1 MEKKTWSQLLEL
13 IDFALADGTAPEIET
28 EEVWENIYRLSQ
40 FHKIQSLI
48 FHAVQK
54 LPKEQRPPESILK
67 KIQQAGS
74 LEIARD
80 MVQKAAQ
87 MELLTAFE
95 KAGIAVLPLKG
106 FLIKQFYPDTSM
118 RMMADLDILF
128 PVEKEKETEGVL
140 TALGYVCEHKDSHHS
155 VYMRHPFMNIEMHY
169 NMIGNDSLLDAY
181 YDNIWER
188 LELEPG
194 MSYIYRLKW
203 EDFYIFMIAH
213 LAKHFQSGGS
223 GIRSVID
230 VQQFLDKMEEKLDWK
245 YINEELRKIELTQFE
260 QHMKNLTAIWF
271 GGEKETEFYAQLRE
285 FIQNSGIYGTLEN
298 LGVQR
303 AVRAGRKGW
312 KGKMQMWLN
321 VIFLP
326 YKEMKMQYP
335 YLLKCPVLLPIA
347 WIQRF
352 FRIIFLRR
360 KKAKRILS
368 SMNAERDVVKA
379 HQELFEKLGF

>member
-1 MEKKTWSQLLEL
+1 MEKKTWNQLLEL

-54 LPKEQRPPESILK
+54 LPKEQRPPENILK
-67 KIQQAGS
+67 RIQQAGS

-80 MVQKAAQ
+80 TVQKAAQ

-106 FLIKQFYPDTSM
+106 FLIKQCYPDTSM

-213 LAKHFQSGGS
+213 LAKHFQGGGS

-230 VQQFLDKMEEKLDWK
+230 VQQFLNKMEEKLDWK

-260 QHMKNLTAIWF
+260 QHMRNLTAIWF

-285 FIQNSGIYGTLEN
+285 FIQNSGIYGTPEN

-352 FRIIFLRR
+352 FRTIFLRR

>member
-245 YINEELRKIELTQFE
+245 YIDEELRKIELTQFE
-260 QHMKNLTAIWF
+260 QYMKNLTAIWF

-368 SMNAERDVVKA
+368 SMNAESDVVKA

>member
-1 MEKKTWSQLLEL
+1 M
-13 IDFALADGTAPEIET
+13 
-28 EEVWENIYRLSQ
+28 
-40 FHKIQSLI
+40 
-48 FHAVQK
+48 
-54 LPKEQRPPESILK
+54 
-67 KIQQAGS
+67 
-74 LEIARD
+74 EIARD
-80 MVQKAAQ
+80 TVQKAAQ

-213 LAKHFQSGGS
+213 LAKHFQGGGS

-335 YLLKCPVLLPIA
+335 YLLKCPVLLPSA

-352 FRIIFLRR
+352 FRTIFLRR

>member
-80 MVQKAAQ
+80 TVQKAAQ

-245 YINEELRKIELTQFE
+245 YIDEELRKIELTQFE

-368 SMNAERDVVKA
+368 SMNAESDVVKA

>member
-1 MEKKTWSQLLEL
+1 MEKKTWNQLLEL

-54 LPKEQRPPESILK
+54 LPKEQRPPENILK
-67 KIQQAGS
+67 RIQQAGS

-80 MVQKAAQ
+80 TVQKAAQ

-106 FLIKQFYPDTSM
+106 FLIKQCYPDTSM

-213 LAKHFQSGGS
+213 LAKHFQGGGS

-230 VQQFLDKMEEKLDWK
+230 VQQFLNKMEEKLDWK

-260 QHMKNLTAIWF
+260 QHMRNLTAIWF

-285 FIQNSGIYGTLEN
+285 FIQNSGIYGTLKN

-352 FRIIFLRR
+352 FRTIFLRR

>member
-80 MVQKAAQ
+80 TVQKAAQ

-245 YINEELRKIELTQFE
+245 YIDEELRKIELTQFE

-352 FRIIFLRR
+352 FRIIFLRS

-368 SMNAERDVVKA
+368 SMNAESDVVKA

>member
-245 YINEELRKIELTQFE
+245 YIDEELRKIELTQFE

-271 GGEKETEFYAQLRE
+271 GGEKETEFCAQLRE

-368 SMNAERDVVKA
+368 SMNAESDVVKA

>member
-1 MEKKTWSQLLEL
+1 
-13 IDFALADGTAPEIET
+13 
-28 EEVWENIYRLSQ
+28 
-40 FHKIQSLI
+40 
-48 FHAVQK
+48 
-54 LPKEQRPPESILK
+54 
-67 KIQQAGS
+67 

-80 MVQKAAQ
+80 TVQKAAQ

-213 LAKHFQSGGS
+213 LAKHFQGGGS

-230 VQQFLDKMEEKLDWK
+230 IQQFLDKMEEKLDWK

-260 QHMKNLTAIWF
+260 QHMRKLTAIWF

-312 KGKMQMWLN
+312 IGKMQMWLN

-352 FRIIFLRR
+352 FRTIFLRR

>member
-1 MEKKTWSQLLEL
+1 MLN
-13 IDFALADGTAPEIET
+13 DAP
-28 EEVWENIYRLSQ
+28 
-40 FHKIQSLI
+40 
-48 FHAVQK
+48 
-54 LPKEQRPPESILK
+54 IL
-67 KIQQAGS
+67 
-74 LEIARD
+74 
-80 MVQKAAQ
+80 
-87 MELLTAFE
+87 
-95 KAGIAVLPLKG
+95 
-106 FLIKQFYPDTSM
+106 
-118 RMMADLDILF
+118 
-128 PVEKEKETEGVL
+128 
-140 TALGYVCEHKDSHHS
+140 
-155 VYMRHPFMNIEMHY
+155 
-169 NMIGNDSLLDAY
+169 LLDAY

-230 VQQFLDKMEEKLDWK
+230 VQQL
-245 YINEELRKIELTQFE
+245 
-260 QHMKNLTAIWF
+260 
-271 GGEKETEFYAQLRE
+271 TEFYAQLRE

-352 FRIIFLRR
+352 FRIIFLRS

-368 SMNAERDVVKA
+368 SMNAESDVVKA

>member
-80 MVQKAAQ
+80 TVQKAAQ

-95 KAGIAVLPLKG
+95 KAGITVLPLKG

-245 YINEELRKIELTQFE
+245 YIDEELRKIELTQFE

-368 SMNAERDVVKA
+368 SMNAESDVVKA

>member
-245 YINEELRKIELTQFE
+245 YIDEELRKIELTQFE

-352 FRIIFLRR
+352 FRTIFLRR

>member
-80 MVQKAAQ
+80 TVQKAAQ

-194 MSYIYRLKW
+194 MSYIYRLNW

-213 LAKHFQSGGS
+213 LAKHFQGGGS

-230 VQQFLDKMEEKLDWK
+230 VRQFLDKMEEKLDWK

-326 YKEMKMQYP
+326 YKEMKLQYP

>member
-80 MVQKAAQ
+80 TVQKAAQ

-128 PVEKEKETEGVL
+128 SVEKEKETEGVL

-194 MSYIYRLKW
+194 MSYIYRLNW

-213 LAKHFQSGGS
+213 LAKHFQGGGS

-352 FRIIFLRR
+352 FRTIFLRR

>member
-1 MEKKTWSQLLEL
+1 MEKKTWNQLLEL
-13 IDFALADGTAPEIET
+13 IDFALADGTVPEIET

-80 MVQKAAQ
+80 TVQKAAQ

-213 LAKHFQSGGS
+213 LAKHFQGGGS

-230 VQQFLDKMEEKLDWK
+230 VQQFLNKMEEKLDWK

-260 QHMKNLTAIWF
+260 QHMRNLTAIWF

-285 FIQNSGIYGTLEN
+285 FIQNSGIYGTLKN

-303 AVRAGRKGW
+303 AIRAGRKGW

-352 FRIIFLRR
+352 FRTIFLRR

>member
-1 MEKKTWSQLLEL
+1 MEKKTWNQLLEL
-13 IDFALADGTAPEIET
+13 IDFALADGTVPEIET

-80 MVQKAAQ
+80 TVQKAAQ

-213 LAKHFQSGGS
+213 LAKHFQGGGS

-230 VQQFLDKMEEKLDWK
+230 VQQFLNKMEEKLDWK

-260 QHMKNLTAIWF
+260 QHMRNLTAIWF

-285 FIQNSGIYGTLEN
+285 FIQNSGIYGTLKN

-352 FRIIFLRR
+352 FRTIFLRR

>member
-48 FHAVQK
+48 FRAVQK

-80 MVQKAAQ
+80 TVQKAAQ

-245 YINEELRKIELTQFE
+245 YIDEELRKIELTQFE

-335 YLLKCPVLLPIA
+335 YLLKCPVLLPIT

-368 SMNAERDVVKA
+368 SMNAESDVVKA

>member
-80 MVQKAAQ
+80 TVQKAAQ

-213 LAKHFQSGGS
+213 LAKHFQGGGS

-230 VQQFLDKMEEKLDWK
+230 VQQFLNKMEEKLDWK

-260 QHMKNLTAIWF
+260 QHMRNLTAIWF

-285 FIQNSGIYGTLEN
+285 FIQNSGIYGTPEN

-352 FRIIFLRR
+352 FRTIFLRR

>member
-28 EEVWENIYRLSQ
+28 EEVWENIYRLSK

-48 FHAVQK
+48 FRAVQK

-80 MVQKAAQ
+80 TVQKAAQ

-245 YINEELRKIELTQFE
+245 YIDEELRKIELTQFE

-335 YLLKCPVLLPIA
+335 YLLKCPVLLPIT

-368 SMNAERDVVKA
+368 SMNAESDVVKA

>member
-1 MEKKTWSQLLEL
+1 MEKKTWNQLLEL
-13 IDFALADGTAPEIET
+13 IDFALADGTVPEIET

-54 LPKEQRPPESILK
+54 LPREQRPPESILK

-80 MVQKAAQ
+80 TVQKAAQ

-213 LAKHFQSGGS
+213 LAKHFQGGGS

-230 VQQFLDKMEEKLDWK
+230 VQQFLNKMEEKLDWK

-260 QHMKNLTAIWF
+260 QHMRNLTAIWF

-285 FIQNSGIYGTLEN
+285 FIQNSGIYGTLKN

-352 FRIIFLRR
+352 FRTIFLRR

>member
-245 YINEELRKIELTQFE
+245 YIDEELRKIELTQFE

-368 SMNAERDVVKA
+368 SMNAESDVVKA

>member
-1 MEKKTWSQLLEL
+1 MILLN
-13 IDFALADGTAPEIET
+13 DAP
-28 EEVWENIYRLSQ
+28 
-40 FHKIQSLI
+40 
-48 FHAVQK
+48 
-54 LPKEQRPPESILK
+54 IL
-67 KIQQAGS
+67 
-74 LEIARD
+74 
-80 MVQKAAQ
+80 
-87 MELLTAFE
+87 
-95 KAGIAVLPLKG
+95 
-106 FLIKQFYPDTSM
+106 
-118 RMMADLDILF
+118 
-128 PVEKEKETEGVL
+128 
-140 TALGYVCEHKDSHHS
+140 
-155 VYMRHPFMNIEMHY
+155 
-169 NMIGNDSLLDAY
+169 LLDAY

-245 YINEELRKIELTQFE
+245 YIDEELRKIELTQFE

-368 SMNAERDVVKA
+368 SMNAESDVVKA

>member
-80 MVQKAAQ
+80 TVQKAAQ

-245 YINEELRKIELTQFE
+245 YIDEELRKIELTQFE

-271 GGEKETEFYAQLRE
+271 GGEKETEFCAQLRE

-368 SMNAERDVVKA
+368 SMNAESDVVKA

>member
-80 MVQKAAQ
+80 TVQKAAQ

-194 MSYIYRLKW
+194 ISYIYRLKW

-245 YINEELRKIELTQFE
+245 YIDEELRKIELTQFE

-368 SMNAERDVVKA
+368 SMNAESDVVKA

>member
-80 MVQKAAQ
+80 TVQKAAQ

-181 YDNIWER
+181 YNNIWER

-245 YINEELRKIELTQFE
+245 YIDEELRKIELTQFE

-368 SMNAERDVVKA
+368 SMNAESDVVKA

>member
-1 MEKKTWSQLLEL
+1 MILLN
-13 IDFALADGTAPEIET
+13 DAP
-28 EEVWENIYRLSQ
+28 
-40 FHKIQSLI
+40 
-48 FHAVQK
+48 
-54 LPKEQRPPESILK
+54 IL
-67 KIQQAGS
+67 
-74 LEIARD
+74 
-80 MVQKAAQ
+80 
-87 MELLTAFE
+87 
-95 KAGIAVLPLKG
+95 
-106 FLIKQFYPDTSM
+106 
-118 RMMADLDILF
+118 
-128 PVEKEKETEGVL
+128 
-140 TALGYVCEHKDSHHS
+140 
-155 VYMRHPFMNIEMHY
+155 
-169 NMIGNDSLLDAY
+169 LLDAY

-230 VQQFLDKMEEKLDWK
+230 VQQL
-245 YINEELRKIELTQFE
+245 
-260 QHMKNLTAIWF
+260 
-271 GGEKETEFYAQLRE
+271 TEFYAQLRE

-312 KGKMQMWLN
+312 KG
-321 VIFLP
+321 
-326 YKEMKMQYP
+326 KMQYP

>member
-54 LPKEQRPPESILK
+54 LPREQRPPESILK

-80 MVQKAAQ
+80 TVQKAAQ

-213 LAKHFQSGGS
+213 LAKHFQGGGS

-230 VQQFLDKMEEKLDWK
+230 VQQFLNKMEEKLDWK

-260 QHMKNLTAIWF
+260 QHMRNLTAIWF

-352 FRIIFLRR
+352 FRTIFLRR

>member
-1 MEKKTWSQLLEL
+1 MEKKTWNQLLEL

-80 MVQKAAQ
+80 TVQKAAQ

-213 LAKHFQSGGS
+213 LAKHFQGGGS

-230 VQQFLDKMEEKLDWK
+230 VQQFLNKMEEKLDWK

-260 QHMKNLTAIWF
+260 QHMRNLTAIWF

-285 FIQNSGIYGTLEN
+285 FIQSSGIYGTLKN

-352 FRIIFLRR
+352 FRTIFLRR

>member
-80 MVQKAAQ
+80 TVQKAAQ

-213 LAKHFQSGGS
+213 LAKHFQGGGS

-260 QHMKNLTAIWF
+260 QHMRNLTAIWF

-368 SMNAERDVVKA
+368 SMNAESDVVKA

>member
-1 MEKKTWSQLLEL
+1 MEKKTWNQLLEL
-13 IDFALADGTAPEIET
+13 IDFALADGTVPEIET

-80 MVQKAAQ
+80 TVQKTAQ

-213 LAKHFQSGGS
+213 LAKHFQGGGS

-230 VQQFLDKMEEKLDWK
+230 VQQFLNKMEEKLDWK

-260 QHMKNLTAIWF
+260 QHMRNLTAIWF

-285 FIQNSGIYGTLEN
+285 FIQNSGIYGTLKN

-352 FRIIFLRR
+352 FRTIFLRR

>member
-80 MVQKAAQ
+80 TVQKAAQ

-128 PVEKEKETEGVL
+128 PMEKEKETEGVL

-245 YINEELRKIELTQFE
+245 YIDEELRKIELTQFE

-368 SMNAERDVVKA
+368 SMNAESDVVKA

>member
-80 MVQKAAQ
+80 TVQKAAQ

-118 RMMADLDILF
+118 RVMADLDILF

-245 YINEELRKIELTQFE
+245 YIDEELRKIELTQFE

-368 SMNAERDVVKA
+368 SMNAESDVVKA

>member
-80 MVQKAAQ
+80 TVQKAAQ

-95 KAGIAVLPLKG
+95 KAGIAVLLLKG

-245 YINEELRKIELTQFE
+245 YIDEELRKIELTQFE

-368 SMNAERDVVKA
+368 SMNAESDVVKA

>member
-1 MEKKTWSQLLEL
+1 MEKKTWNQLLEL
-13 IDFALADGTAPEIET
+13 IDFALADGTVPEIET

-80 MVQKAAQ
+80 TVQKAAQ

-188 LELEPG
+188 LEIEPG

-213 LAKHFQSGGS
+213 LAKHFQGGGS

-230 VQQFLDKMEEKLDWK
+230 VQQFLNKMEEKLDWK

-260 QHMKNLTAIWF
+260 QHMRNLTAIWF

-285 FIQNSGIYGTLEN
+285 FIQNSGIYGTLKN

-352 FRIIFLRR
+352 FRTIFLRR

>member
-245 YINEELRKIELTQFE
+245 YIDEELRKIELTQFE

-271 GGEKETEFYAQLRE
+271 GGEKETEFCAQLRE

-352 FRIIFLRR
+352 FRTIFLRR

>member
-80 MVQKAAQ
+80 TVQKAAQ

-245 YINEELRKIELTQFE
+245 YIDEELRKIELTQFE
-260 QHMKNLTAIWF
+260 QHMRNLTAIWF

-368 SMNAERDVVKA
+368 SMNAESDVVKA

>member
-80 MVQKAAQ
+80 TVQKAAQ

-95 KAGIAVLPLKG
+95 KAGITVLPLKG

-188 LELEPG
+188 LELEPE

-245 YINEELRKIELTQFE
+245 YIDEELRKIELTQFE

-368 SMNAERDVVKA
+368 SMNAESDVVKA

>member
-80 MVQKAAQ
+80 TVQKAAQ

-213 LAKHFQSGGS
+213 LAKHFQGGGS

-230 VQQFLDKMEEKLDWK
+230 VQQFLNKMEEKLDWK

-260 QHMKNLTAIWF
+260 QHMRNLTAIWF

-285 FIQNSGIYGTLEN
+285 FIQNSGIYGTLKN

-352 FRIIFLRR
+352 FRTIFLRR